1 MSLVDHVLEQLKT
14 MLLEINILYLRLKSF
29 KTLLLK
35 TLVQFCRVIN
45 NTYSTKFF
53 VCLHGDKTYNVLF
66 VETPRKSETYTCYYY
81 SISISVV
88 LTLIT

>member
-53 VCLHGDKTYNVLF
+53 VCLHKTYNVLF